1 MVWNRDVARWES
13 VLSRPSAG
21 VLEFKFMAGTYANG
35 TWGWNGTGT
44 AGKSV
49 KWANGN
55 ISANFAQAGNYLLRF
70 EEISGDYTIVSLPAT
85 DSDGDGMPDDWERFH
100 GLNPLVVDANGDLDG
115 DQVWNGFEFA
125 RGSNPRAADR
135 NAVMSFVYG
144 PEWDPAAQKFRM
156 AWNPAVARWEGAF
169 FGARTG
175 TLPFRFAAGNWDNSW
190 GWSGNGTVGIA
201 VKGAGDNIIAS
212 WSGRGW
218 NLVRFEEIS
227 GNYTIEPLSAIDSNS
242 NGMPDAWE
250 RAFDVSS
257 PTLDA
262 DSDGVGNIAEFTR
275 GGHPRFADHFTSI
288 RVAGSLNG
296 WNLDANPM
304 RWNSSASIWEL
315 LLRVSS
321 EAGNQEAKFVSG
333 NSWSLLNWGDKTGD
347 GIADTDTGSG
357 EGFKYSITTVPA
369 YLYFYFDEITN
380 EYLAGALPST
390 DANADGLPDAWARW
404 HGVSGS
410 GGNPD
415 GDPFTNAQ
423 EFARGS
429 DPNVVDQY
437 FSSFGELRVS
447 GGFNGWAPSTAPTM
461 TLVGDNLWRVDLA
474 ISNSVSQEFKFV
486 GGNTWNATNWGNGAD
501 NAALPNLGN
510 GTYRFEVNDT
520 TRAFTV
526 ALVTNSF
533 ADRYPGLTANQTV
546 RGLQAKM
553 EYLFGGTATQAPAAA
568 NLPTTSIV
576 GSNMRLSFVR
586 RTDDSALNHVVES
599 RTDLASGNWVE
610 VSAAPTRQSEGTDLE
625 RWTYDLPMT
634 GDARRF
640 YRIRAW

>member
-1 MVWNRDVARWES
+1 
-13 VLSRPSAG
+13 
-21 VLEFKFMAGTYANG
+21 
-35 TWGWNGTGT
+35 
-44 AGKSV
+44 
-49 KWANGN
+49 
-55 ISANFAQAGNYLLRF
+55 
-70 EEISGDYTIVSLPAT
+70 
-85 DSDGDGMPDDWERFH
+85 
-100 GLNPLVVDANGDLDG
+100 
-115 DQVWNGFEFA
+115 
-125 RGSNPRAADR
+125 
-135 NAVMSFVYG
+135 
-144 PEWDPAAQKFRM
+144 
-156 AWNPAVARWEGAF
+156 
-169 FGARTG
+169 
-175 TLPFRFAAGNWDNSW
+175 
-190 GWSGNGTVGIA
+190 
-201 VKGAGDNIIAS
+201 
-212 WSGRGW
+212 
-218 NLVRFEEIS
+218 LVRFEEIS
-227 GNYTIEPLSAIDSNS
+227 GNYTIEPLSAIDTNS

-262 DSDGVGNIAEFTR
+262 DSDGVGNLAEFTR

-296 WNLDANPM
+296 WVLDANPM

-321 EAGNQEAKFVSG
+321 VANDQEAKFVSG
-333 NSWSLLNWGDKTGD
+333 NSWSAPNWGDKTGD
-347 GIADTDTGSG
+347 GIADTDTATG
-357 EGFKYSITTVPA
+357 EGFKYSITTAPA